1 MTRANL
7 QRSGAAATGLR
18 GSVCYRLRMSV
29 RTNLL
34 LPEALVAEVDRVAG
48 PRGRSRFVAEALEER
63 LERERRRIAAREAAG
78 AWRDHPLFPTSRDVA
93 AWVHESR
100 AEPPAAPERTS
111 G

>member
-1 MTRANL
+1 MA
-7 QRSGAAATGLR
+7 
-18 GSVCYRLRMSV
+18 V

-34 LPEALVAEVDRVAG
+34 LPEALVAEVDRIAG

-63 LERERRRIAAREAAG
+63 LERERRRVAAREAAG

-93 AWVHESR
+93 AWVR
-100 AEPPAAPERTS
+100 AGRVEPARSSTDAK